1 MMFRKNRKIFLV
13 FLRVKSSCWCMV
25 IVSSFLTRVWIVQ
38 VAKQPADST
47 ILFSIYCLDLY
58 PKQEPKLLMSL
69 QTLVW
74 RRLHCEDGNGTCCG
88 VFICAFLFSK
98 HPQLKQYGLIIIII
112 LLILCRKI
120 FQLLQSQVFSCFIY
134 ITYRLYIYMCVCQKA
149 RWKSSLWD

>member
-13 FLRVKSSCWCMV
+13 FLRVKSYCWCMV

-38 VAKQPADST
+38 VTKQPADST

-74 RRLHCEDGNGTCCG
+74 RRLQCQDVNGTCCG

-120 FQLLQSQVFSCFIY
+120 CQLLQSQVFSCFIY
-134 ITYRLYIYMCVCQKA
+134 ITYRLYIYMCQKA